1 MRFLL
6 ILMVSFLTFAFLSCK
21 NSRNEIGKAIL
32 KMQARHVSIP
42 FYKMSCWINDSIQ
55 EYRPWEKAELKLVVY
70 TDSGACSQCT
80 LKKMYLWKDFV
91 DLERKYNGQF
101 YIFFIIQSGS
111 NSTYSLVSN
120 LHHTELNHPIYIDS
134 TNAFTK
140 RNPHI
145 PSESIFHV
153 FLLDKR
159 DSVILVGNPLFNNQI
174 EDMLRG
180 KVDEILKEKIMPKNS
195 NRI

>member
-1 MRFLL
+1 MF
-6 ILMVSFLTFAFLSCK
+6 SFLTFAFLSCR

-42 FYKMSCWINDSIQ
+42 FDKMSCWINDSIQ
-55 EYRPWEKAELKLVVY
+55 KYRPWEKAELKLVVY
-70 TDSGACSQCT
+70 TDSDACSQCT

-91 DLERKYNGQF
+91 DIERKYNGQF

-111 NSTYSLVSN
+111 NGTYSLVLN
-120 LHHTELNHPIYIDS
+120 LHHTELDHPIYIDS
-134 TNAFTK
+134 TSVFTK
-140 RNPHI
+140 GNPHI
-145 PSESIFHV
+145 PSESMFHV

-174 EDMLRG
+174 EDMLRE
-180 KVDEILKEKIMPKNS
+180 KVDEILKEKSMPQNS